1 MYFDGHER
9 QGVVKER
16 CTFLRR
22 LVEIGFLHPDQAPTP
37 EAAIVFP
44 SDVPLAS
51 IETREKSVFSFMI
64 KAQGR
69 S

>member
-9 QGVVKER
+9 EGVVKER

-51 IETREKSVFSFMI
+51 IEPVKRVCFLS
-64 KAQGR
+64 
-69 S
+69 